1 MRFKYFVIIS
11 IAVLALVGGYS
22 IAKLEGVTSS
32 NKQQIVQ
39 HSEDNCKLKLFAL
52 ATGFEQQAQL
62 HHNSREAAVLA
73 GALRVVLSIPSAKS
87 CVPAVRFALEHSRGH
102 GRHKLN
108 SITKLTPAVER
119 ELVRLAGSR
128 PEGGRVGG
136 GRPRSHH
143 RFTPAPVPHHV
154 PKVVITI
161 PVPPPARHGHEGGG
175 NSQGEPP
182 VPKSKGGGNE
192 GGNSQGK
199 AKAETPPVKVPP
211 VEVPPITVE
220 TPPVKLPCVQ
230 VGPVKANCT
239 EEN

>member
-11 IAVLALVGGYS
+11 IAVLALIGGYS

-62 HHNSREAAVLA
+62 HHNPREAAVLA

-87 CVPAVRFALEHSRGH
+87 CVPEVRFALEHSRGH
-102 GRHKLN
+102 GHRKLN
-108 SITKLTPAVER
+108 SITRLAPAVER
-119 ELVRLAGSR
+119 ELIRLAGSH

-143 RFTPAPVPHHV
+143 RSAPAPAPRHI

-161 PVPPPARHGHEGGG
+161 PVPPPPRPGPSA
-175 NSQGEPP
+175 PP
-182 VPKSKGGGNE
+182 PKSKGDGGN
-192 GGNSQGK
+192 GQGK
-199 AKAETPPVKVPP
+199 AKVETPPVKVPHEEKPVVTVPP